1 MSKRNSP
8 DDPEPPEEP
17 KRAEIGESDGES
29 DVEQQLVPVERP
41 RRPFV
46 LYAAPRMS
54 CEGPGEASLDRQA
67 LRVANRARLARA
79 EREAAYV
86 VDVDAPNT
94 EDFVFDPTDPN
105 KEVHVVAVQQT
116 KLREVAPRPR
126 EVICADSFE
135 PAPTVAYRAPEGKD
149 SEDSDSDSEVELPP
163 HGSEGAYLSRAYLSR
178 DGPALSPAYAPS
190 SPAYAPFSPAYAPTS
205 PAYAPSPED
214 SDEDFVPDEDGNSG
228 VLGPD
233 DE

>member
-17 KRAEIGESDGES
+17 KRAEIDDGES
-29 DVEQQLVPVERP
+29 DVERPLVP

-46 LYAAPRMS
+46 LFDAPRMS
-54 CEGPGEASLDRQA
+54 CEGPGEASLAEASLARQA
-67 LRVANRARLARA
+67 LRKANRARLVRA
-79 EREAAYV
+79 EKAAAYV

-94 EDFVFDPTDPN
+94 GDFPVDPTA
-105 KEVHVVAVQQT
+105 EVRVVAVQQT
-116 KLREVAPRPR
+116 ELRQVPPRPR
-126 EVICADSFE
+126 EVICAESFE

-149 SEDSDSDSEVELPP
+149 SEDSDSEVELPP

-178 DGPALSPAYAPS
+178 DGPALSPAYAP
-190 SPAYAPFSPAYAPTS
+190 FSPAYEPSDAYEPS
-205 PAYAPSPED
+205 NAYAPSPED